1 MADVATLFQALALKS
16 KFEVVDHTPSVNQ
29 LRIIGRIPADAS
41 GQYMQNW
48 LVIAR
53 NLLLAQESGSKWHV
67 DLSKQYFLKGPPNA
81 KKIVYGHRLIIQA
94 QNVEQYYDEIIAVV
108 LESKPSAVTM
118 VDSFPLPGAD
128 RARNELKNGKGASG
142 ISSSGGTR

>member
-1 MADVATLFQALALKS
+1 MTDVTVLFQALALKS
-16 KFEVVDHTPSVNQ
+16 KFEIVDHTPTANQ
-29 LRIIGRIPADAS
+29 LRIIGRIPADPA

-53 NLLLAQESGSKWHV
+53 NLLLAQEAGSAWHV
-67 DLSKQYFLKGPPNA
+67 DLSKQYFLKGPSNG

-94 QNVEQYYDEIIAVV
+94 TDVAQYYDEIIAVV
-108 LESKPSAVTM
+108 LDSKPSAVFS

-128 RARNELKNGKGASG
+128 GMRNEPKNGKGATG
-142 ISSSGGTR
+142 ASSRGR